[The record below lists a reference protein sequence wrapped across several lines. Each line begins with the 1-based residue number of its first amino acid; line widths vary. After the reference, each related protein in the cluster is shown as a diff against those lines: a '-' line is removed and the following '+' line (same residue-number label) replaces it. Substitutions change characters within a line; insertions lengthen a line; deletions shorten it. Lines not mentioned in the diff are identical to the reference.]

1 MVNFARL
8 YPRYRD
14 LAYLATYM
22 ARWDQAILALLPHSR
37 CRLPACLITRPSLQ
51 SDFGRAAS
59 VLPGMLHIC
68 ICTVQRKVRKDTAVR
83 GCACSAP
90 ASP

>member
-37 CRLPACLITRPSLQ
+37 YRLPSLVGPHCRMTWAEPLLCLFWDAPHVQTDDAAKCELQ
-51 SDFGRAAS
+51 GA
-59 VLPGMLHIC
+59 
-68 ICTVQRKVRKDTAVR
+68 
-83 GCACSAP
+83 
-90 ASP
+90 